1 MIKPT
6 RILLAEHDK
15 DLASITKNFLVSRGY
30 PTVTCSDGEEALQHF
45 RKERFDFV
53 LLDVDVP
60 VLNGY
65 ELAREIK
72 KRNRDIPIVF
82 MGTDKHQS
90 EIIKGF
96 NSGADDF
103 IQRPFSME

>member
-45 RKERFDFV
+45 RRSDSTLFCSMSTC
-53 LLDVDVP
+53 LL
-60 VLNGY
+60 
-65 ELAREIK
+65 
-72 KRNRDIPIVF
+72 
-82 MGTDKHQS
+82 
-90 EIIKGF
+90 
-96 NSGADDF
+96 
-103 IQRPFSME
+103 